1 MLLEAKGI
9 TFFYDQVEI
18 LKDVSLNID
27 QRQIIAL
34 IGANGAG
41 KTTTLRLIS
50 GLIRPTSGEI
60 WYEGRNIVQTS
71 PQKIV
76 EAGIVH
82 VPEGRR
88 VFSTLTVQE
97 NLILGAFTRKD
108 HKEIEKDLT
117 EQYRLFPRL
126 KERIKQQAGSLSGGE
141 QQMLALSRALMARPK
156 LMLLDEPTMGLSPL
170 VVGQVAEIIE
180 EINQTGFPCFWSSKM
195 PA

>member
-9 TFFYDQVEI
+9 TFYYDQVEI

-27 QRQIIAL
+27 QRQIVAL

-88 VFSTLTVQE
+88 VFSTLTVAGE
-97 NLILGAFTRKD
+97 PDPGG
-108 HKEIEKDLT
+108 
-117 EQYRLFPRL
+117 LF
-126 KERIKQQAGSLSGGE
+126 A
-141 QQMLALSRALMARPK
+141 
-156 LMLLDEPTMGLSPL
+156 
-170 VVGQVAEIIE
+170 
-180 EINQTGFPCFWSSKM
+180 
-195 PA
+195 